1 MLSLAMAAGAC
12 GAAQAQLQAP
22 AVAVDIAPMPLG
34 EALLQWAAQT
44 RQRVFY
50 APELVAGLRTPGLR
64 MSGSPEQSLARL
76 LQGTGVAY
84 RWQGDSIVLTRDG
97 EVASLSPVKVLGSGD
112 PAVTEGSGYYT
123 TPATSAAPGLAL
135 SLR

>member
-1 MLSLAMAAGAC
+1 MLIVNASSRRRPRATPRFALSSLMLSLAMAAGAC

-64 MSGSPEQSLARL
+64 MSGSP
-76 LQGTGVAY
+76 
-84 RWQGDSIVLTRDG
+84 
-97 EVASLSPVKVLGSGD
+97 
-112 PAVTEGSGYYT
+112 
-123 TPATSAAPGLAL
+123 
-135 SLR
+135 